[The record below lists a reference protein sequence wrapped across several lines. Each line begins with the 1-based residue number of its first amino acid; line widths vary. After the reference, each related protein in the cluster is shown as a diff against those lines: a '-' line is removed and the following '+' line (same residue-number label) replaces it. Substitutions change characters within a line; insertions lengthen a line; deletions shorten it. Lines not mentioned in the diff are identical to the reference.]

1 MAAVSVTVMTLIT
14 VETSVVVAVSVG
26 GTVTVLVDVNAF
38 RCTGSA
44 IAWFEWAVVGAER
57 IVVTLAATRTVF
69 KSGISRVTVPLT

>member
-26 GTVTVLVDVNAF
+26 GTVTVLVVSMPFAAPAA
-38 RCTGSA
+38 RSPGS
-44 IAWFEWAVVGAER
+44 EWAVVGAER